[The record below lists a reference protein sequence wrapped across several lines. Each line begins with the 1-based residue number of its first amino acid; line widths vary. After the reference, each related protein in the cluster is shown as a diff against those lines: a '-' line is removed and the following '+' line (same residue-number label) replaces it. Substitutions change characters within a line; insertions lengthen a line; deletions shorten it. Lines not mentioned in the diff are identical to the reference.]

1 MLRLSQALR
10 AELAARIVAGY
21 PHETCGLLVGR
32 ASGTGGAVEARVER
46 VVEARNLNT
55 ARARDRFELDPADWV
70 RADDAARADGLDIV
84 GIWHSHPDHPAEP
97 SETDRLAAHEGY
109 SYLIV
114 NVTRDGVGA
123 MRSWRLAEQRFH
135 EESLDP

>member
-1 MLRLSQALR
+1 MLVLSEALR
-10 AELAARIVAGY
+10 EELAARIAAGY
-21 PHETCGLLVGR
+21 PHETCGLLIGR
-32 ASGTGGAVEARVER
+32 ASGVGADVEARVER

-55 ARARDRFELDPADWV
+55 ERARDRFVLDPGDWV

-84 GIWHSHPDHPAEP
+84 GIWHSHPDHPPEP

-114 NVTRDGVGA
+114 NVTRDGAGA
-123 MRSWRLAEQRFH
+123 MRSWRLAAQRFH
-135 EESLDP
+135 EETLRP